1 MAVLMTLLRVLVR
14 LLLGLVVLV
23 ALLYFLVISNLTQRL
38 IDDQVYY
45 DALNDTD
52 AYNRIYDE
60 VLVDE
65 ALREQTDN
73 LLGNVQLKVH
83 DEVVA
88 LLREILPPDHLQEQ
102 LEDNIERLTGYMN
115 GEADQL
121 EIYLELRETLVRI
134 PPAVLAEV
142 HRVID
147 ALDLPEPEVVEPDCS
162 PDAVRQLAADAALL
176 FQELSSGR
184 LPESVPSLQGMD
196 QVCREQE
203 FARWFEYVV
212 DDQALGSR
220 ASALLAGARE
230 ELRQSFVEGD
240 ARAFLKVASESLVGP
255 LARDAIED
263 IRSELLPGDR
273 LDLIQMLADQDDELT
288 KEEIEESAEAMREL
302 VTTSHGLG
310 RVIALVVAV
319 VGSVLLALVHWR
331 NTAHMLRWPGAVLA
345 FSGAV
350 SLIVGYSLNSA
361 VPGVLKN
368 EAVESLAQSGQAP
381 ESAIKLAGE
390 LMESLGHQVT
400 AGFVLP
406 ATIVILVAAALI
418 AASFLAPVLKRRFQ
432 VRASA
437 DSLTAHERS

>member
-1 MAVLMTLLRVLVR
+1 MAVLMTLLRGLGR
-14 LLLGLVVLV
+14 LLLGLAVLV

-45 DALNDTD
+45 DALDDTD

-65 ALREQTDN
+65 ALREQTGN
-73 LLGNVQLKVH
+73 LLGDVQLKVH

-147 ALDLPEPEVVEPDCS
+147 ALDIPEPEVVEPDCS
-162 PDAVRQLAADAALL
+162 PDAVQQLAADAALL

-184 LPESVPSLQGMD
+184 LPESVPSLQGVD
-196 QVCREQE
+196 QACREQE
-203 FARWFEYVV
+203 FGRWFEHVI
-212 DDQALGSR
+212 DDPALGSR
-220 ASALLAGARE
+220 ASTLLAGARE
-230 ELRQSFVEGD
+230 ELRQPFVEGD
-240 ARAFLKVASESLVGP
+240 ARAFLKAASESLVGP

-263 IRSELLPGDR
+263 IRRELLPGDR
-273 LDLIQMLADQDDELT
+273 LDLIQMVADQDDELT

-319 VGSVLLALVHWR
+319 VGSLLLAVVHWP
-331 NTAHMLRWPGAVLA
+331 NTAHMLRWPGVALA

-350 SLIVGYSLNSA
+350 SLIVGYALNSA

-368 EAVESLAQSGQAP
+368 EAVESLSQSGQAP
-381 ESAIKLAGE
+381 ESAIKLTGE
-390 LMESLGHQVT
+390 LMESLGQQVT
-400 AGFVLP
+400 AGFILP
-406 ATIVILVAAALI
+406 ATIVILVGATLI
-418 AASFLAPVLKRRFQ
+418 AAPFLVTVLKRRFQ
-432 VRASA
+432 GRASA